1 MNFQADYNLKVG
13 VDMSFLGTCC
23 HATSLPHLI
32 NLSMTRRYMRCF
44 AVSLVLSQSFV
55 NGHLTSF
62 RGCFVGNGLRSGA
75 VRKGGVKF

>member
-32 NLSMTRRYMRCF
+32 NLFFDDTNICAMFCRKSSPFSIIRQWAFDLFQGMLCWKWPEKWRRP
-44 AVSLVLSQSFV
+44 
-55 NGHLTSF
+55 
-62 RGCFVGNGLRSGA
+62 
-75 VRKGGVKF
+75 